1 MTTALVHSGHM
12 TVRHVRAFVRQPWW
26 VAISLVQP
34 IIWLLIFGQL
44 FKQIVEIPG
53 FTSTNYLTFL
63 TSGVVVMSALF
74 SGGWA
79 GMGVITD
86 LDRGVMDRFL
96 VTPVRRSALITGRTV
111 QQGLI
116 VVIQGLIMV
125 GIALVAGARFP
136 GGIVGVV
143 VLLAA
148 SILLAAGMGSLS
160 NALALLLR
168 KEESVIAAVQFVVLP
183 MTFLSAGFMQLS
195 LAPQWIQDV
204 ARFNPVNWAVT
215 AGRTA
220 LGGSPDWAHVGA
232 QVGYLV
238 AFALVAGWLAL
249 RAFRMYQ
256 RSV

>member
-12 TVRHVRAFVRQPWW
+12 TVRHIRAFVRQPWW
-26 VAISLVQP
+26 VAISLIQP

-44 FKQIVEIPG
+44 FKRIVEIPG

-63 TSGVVVMSALF
+63 TPGVVVMSALF

-96 VTPVRRSALITGRTV
+96 VTPVRRSALITGRTM
-111 QQGLI
+111 QQSLI

-125 GIALVAGARFP
+125 GIGLVAGARFD
-136 GGIVGVV
+136 GGILGVV
-143 VLLAA
+143 VLLGA

-183 MTFLSAGFMQLS
+183 MTFLSAGFMQQD

-204 ARFNPVNWAVT
+204 SKFNPVNWAVT
-215 AGRTA
+215 SGREA
-220 LGGSPDWAHVGA
+220 LADNADWGLVGA
-232 QVGYLV
+232 QVGYLA
-238 AFALVAGWLAL
+238 AFAVVAGWLAL